1 MSKKLNNK
9 RLEALFDNIPIPKS
23 DPLAKE
29 QAVEPCSP
37 LDIPSNALCDYNGE
51 TTPPNNLVLR
61 AEEKN
66 HVSGTEW

>member
-1 MSKKLNNK
+1 MQVTAQVRSVAFSLDG
-9 RLEALFDNIPIPKS
+9 ALLATGS
-23 DPLAKE
+23 D
-29 QAVEPCSP
+29 
-37 LDIPSNALCDYNGE
+37 ALCDYNGE